1 MNQKNQQ
8 KGQINIQ
15 ITLIYPSFQG
25 VIKLFVLPFEKE
37 AQRISFKR
45 YYVPAVEIKNCNII
59 DGQNIPDQTVRK
71 NLITYDI

>member
-45 YYVPAVEIKNCNII
+45 YYVPAVEIKIVI
-59 DGQNIPDQTVRK
+59 
-71 NLITYDI
+71 